1 MLGANNVGTGR
12 SVALNAALL
21 LRDRN
26 RGCRCSTAREHP
38 GQHGEFRL
46 LSGASAPRPRCFSLV
61 TAHGARMSAR
71 VRSRR
76 RWRAVER
83 TRGARAKVLA
93 EERAHAPR
101 PGPLSLDLLDGR
113 ARRVQEEDRQSPLD
127 SGLVRVVLQGR
138 SSRRTIKEKRRAPI
152 MTGRSRLAQAQFIV
166 TIVSPLKEAL
176 NFQLSRGPARL
187 RLFKLLLR
195 PVFSSSEGNSPPE
208 LGRFPLRSARR
219 SFTPRR
225 GGHLATAVRI
235 ESHAGALLASG
246 GSGSIG
252 GRRIN
257 YYAAAALQLPSI
269 SGVRNARFRASCTA
283 FGDQHAIAKSGPRA
297 RGA

>member
-46 LSGASAPRPRCFSLV
+46 LSGASAPRPRCFSLA

-83 TRGARAKVLA
+83 TRGARAKVLGGGKDA
-93 EERAHAPR
+93 RTSSWA
-101 PGPLSLDLLDGR
+101 SLTRSTEWGG
-113 ARRVQEEDRQSPLD
+113 E
-127 SGLVRVVLQGR
+127 QGGFR
-138 SSRRTIKEKRRAPI
+138 RRTGSPQATPGSSESIAGQELASHHQRKRRAPI

-166 TIVSPLKEAL
+166 AIVSPLKEAL
-176 NFQLSRGPARL
+176 NF
-187 RLFKLLLR
+187 
-195 PVFSSSEGNSPPE
+195 
-208 LGRFPLRSARR
+208 
-219 SFTPRR
+219 
-225 GGHLATAVRI
+225 
-235 ESHAGALLASG
+235 
-246 GSGSIG
+246 
-252 GRRIN
+252 
-257 YYAAAALQLPSI
+257 
-269 SGVRNARFRASCTA
+269 
-283 FGDQHAIAKSGPRA
+283 
-297 RGA
+297 